1 MNATNGTAS
10 HNGDASTFLNI
21 VAPKFDPLAAMHLWQ
36 QSAAR
41 FSRANEQLMRGL
53 TAAAQMQVELGQKLM
68 HRQFSSV
75 KNLSTGAN
83 PVSVL
88 NGQIAKSSEETENL
102 VISLRKISDE
112 IRLGFTQATRIL
124 FEEKAPDAHES
135 LAADAGKTDFN
146 GARKAA
152 NTVEARA

>member
-1 MNATNGTAS
+1 
-10 HNGDASTFLNI
+10 
-21 VAPKFDPLAAMHLWQ
+21 
-36 QSAAR
+36 
-41 FSRANEQLMRGL
+41 MRGL

-75 KNLSTGAN
+75 KNLSTGEN
-83 PVSVL
+83 PASIL
-88 NGQIAKSSEETENL
+88 KGQIAKSSEETDNL

-124 FEEKAPDAHES
+124 FEEKATDAHES
-135 LAADAGKTDFN
+135 LAADARKTDFN